1 MADNKLKS
9 GKLWEKIV
17 LVAVSLCL
25 IGAVFY
31 TCYTLLTT
39 PESGW
44 GAEGSHRTKSNFIL
58 MTVQCGGAF
67 ALCLL
72 PILLRKVFRLELP
85 PGILMYY
92 YSFLF
97 AAAFLGEVFRF
108 YYVVPHWDDILHVTS
123 GAVLAVVGFS
133 IVNACC
139 GEGGIWRLPAGF
151 ATLCAFMMALS
162 FGVIW
167 EFYEFIADGLLH
179 MNMQKFALEDGTA
192 LLGRAALMDTMKD
205 LIVDFVGAGLG
216 ALSLYA
222 PLKHK
227 KPILGAFLIRQ
238 LPQEKKAQTAK

>member
-1 MADNKLKS
+1 MADNKLTS
-9 GKLWEKIV
+9 GKRWEKIV
-17 LVAVSLCL
+17 LIAVSLCL
-25 IGAVFY
+25 IGAMIY

-39 PESGW
+39 PEDGW
-44 GAEGSHRTKSNFIL
+44 GAEGSHMTKSNFTL

-67 ALCLL
+67 VLCLL

-92 YSFLF
+92 YLFLF

-123 GAVLAVVGFS
+123 GAVLAIVGFS
-133 IVNACC
+133 IVNSCC
-139 GEGGIWRLPAGF
+139 GEGGIDRLPAGF
-151 ATLCAFMMALS
+151 ATLCAFMLALS

-167 EFYEFIADGLLH
+167 EFYEFTADGLLH
-179 MNMQKFALEDGTA
+179 MNMQKFALEDGTG
-192 LLGRAALMDTMKD
+192 LVGRAALLDTMKD

-216 ALSLYA
+216 ALSLYR

-227 KPILGAFLIRQ
+227 KPIFQAFLIRV
-238 LPQEKKAQTAK
+238 LPPMPKKRQA